1 MAIREATAF
10 VETVFEDKPKAMD
23 YTFIP
28 TAVFSEP
35 EIGTVGLTEEKAR
48 EMYRVID
55 IYKASFR
62 PMRATISGRDEKVM
76 MKLVIDAETDKV
88 LGFHMLGPDAA
99 EIVQMAA
106 IALRLGV
113 TKAQL
118 DATMALHPSV
128 AEELVTMRHKWER
141 RRPSRGP
148 MRRLEDKIALVTG
161 GGAGIGRAI
170 AETFAREGA
179 HVVVADI
186 DGDAAKEVADAIV
199 KANGAA
205 TAYTVDI
212 TDTAQ
217 VKALME
223 AIKEAHGRLDVLVNN
238 AGVGE
243 RADFR
248 HISDEDWDRVWG
260 VNLDGTVRCAREAF
274 DLMRASGKASVINLS
289 SVMATKHTRQMA
301 VYSATKGAVSALSRS
316 LAVEYAPYGIRVNTL
331 LPGYVETALIG
342 RYLSNPMIAKA
353 LLTQTPLR
361 RFGTPEDIANAA
373 LFLASDEAAY
383 ITGAALNVD
392 GGMETTL

>member
-1 MAIREATAF
+1 
-10 VETVFEDKPKAMD
+10 
-23 YTFIP
+23 
-28 TAVFSEP
+28 
-35 EIGTVGLTEEKAR
+35 
-48 EMYRVID
+48 
-55 IYKASFR
+55 
-62 PMRATISGRDEKVM
+62 
-76 MKLVIDAETDKV
+76 
-88 LGFHMLGPDAA
+88 
-99 EIVQMAA
+99 
-106 IALRLGV
+106 
-113 TKAQL
+113 
-118 DATMALHPSV
+118 
-128 AEELVTMRHKWER
+128 
-141 RRPSRGP
+141 

-179 HVVVADI
+179 QVVVADI
-186 DGDAAKEVADAIV
+186 DGNAAKETAAAIV

-205 TAYTVDI
+205 TAHTVDI
-212 TDTAQ
+212 TNTDQ

-223 AIKEAHGRLDVLVNN
+223 TIKDAHGRLDVLVNN
-238 AGVGE
+238 AGIGE

-248 HISDEDWDRVWG
+248 HMDDESWDRVWQ
-260 VNLDGTVRCAREAF
+260 VNVDGTVRCAREAF

-289 SVMATKHTRQMA
+289 SVMSAKHTRQMS

-392 GGMETTL
+392 GGMGTTL